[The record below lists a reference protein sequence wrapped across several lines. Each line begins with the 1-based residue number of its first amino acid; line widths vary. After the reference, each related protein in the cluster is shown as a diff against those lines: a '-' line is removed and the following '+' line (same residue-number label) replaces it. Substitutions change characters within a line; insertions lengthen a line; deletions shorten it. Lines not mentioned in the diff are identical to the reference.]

1 MIPDIV
7 KFASDNE
14 MAIHSYLIAMNI
26 LGFMLMWIDK
36 RRARLHKWRI
46 PERTLLAIAVIG
58 GSIGSIAG
66 MYLFHHK
73 TRHWAFVIG
82 MPLILLLQMAL
93 AVCLTGGFQRW
104 EN

>member
-36 RRARLHKWRI
+36 QRARLHKWRI
-46 PERTLLAIAVIG
+46 PERTLFAIAVIG
-58 GSIGSIAG
+58 GSVGSIAG

-93 AVCLTGGFQRW
+93 AVYLTGGFQR
-104 EN
+104 